1 MSEPLIHVT
10 SQAISLPDPNVDTD
24 IIFPARFLL
33 KIDRD
38 GMAECL
44 FHDRRFDAAGVE
56 QPAFPFNRDDRQ
68 AAKFLVAGPGF
79 GCGSSREQAVW
90 ALTDWGIRVVIAPD
104 FGDIFSGNAAKN
116 GLLLIRME
124 ASRVAE
130 LAVKAERGAMFSVD
144 IPGRSFTVDHEEI
157 CRLDLG
163 EETAEAFIE
172 GWEEIDV
179 ILNRERE
186 HVAAFEAEHR
196 ARQPWLFQASE
207 G

>member
-1 MSEPLIHVT
+1 MSEPLVRIA

-38 GMAECL
+38 GMADCL
-44 FHDRRFDAAGVE
+44 FHDRRFDADGVLQE
-56 QPAFPFNRDDRQ
+56 AFPFNRPDRQ
-68 AAKFLVAGPGF
+68 TAQFLVAGPGF

-116 GLLLIRME
+116 GLLLIRMD
-124 ASRVAE
+124 AGRTAA
-130 LAVKAERGAMFSVD
+130 LAAKAERGAIFSVD
-144 IPGRSFTVDHEEI
+144 VPARRFTVDNEEV
-157 CRLDLG
+157 CRLDLSDAM
-163 EETAEAFIE
+163 AEAFIE

-186 HVAAFEAEHR
+186 HIASFEAGHR
-196 ARQPWLFQASE
+196 SRQPWLFANE
-207 G
+207 

>member
-1 MSEPLIHVT
+1 MSEPLVHVA

-38 GMAECL
+38 GMADCL
-44 FHDRRFDAAGVE
+44 FHDRRLDADGVE
-56 QPAFPFNRDDRQ
+56 QKDFPFNRADRQ

-116 GLLLIRME
+116 GLLLIRLDMG
-124 ASRVAE
+124 RVAE
-130 LAVKAERGAMFSVD
+130 LAARAERGAIFSVD
-144 IPGRSFTVDHEEI
+144 IPRRSFTVDNEEI
-157 CRLDLG
+157 CRLDLND
-163 EETAEAFIE
+163 EMAEAFIE

-186 HVAAFEAEHR
+186 HVAAFEAVHR
-196 ARQPWLFQASE
+196 SRQPWLFAEQ
-207 G
+207 